1 MQWSKPSILKIERKM
16 MFDKVEDFTICSSR
30 LRVSSS
36 NSALISSGSRSSSVV
51 NERRQRFFGRYHAP
65 YRYFLGDCPPCSIGI
80 VGSLVNF
87 VILELT
93 CYEKQRRS
101 IEGYFER
108 KIPIPLRWISCVPI
122 RQLLIL

>member
-1 MQWSKPSILKIERKM
+1 
-16 MFDKVEDFTICSSR
+16 
-30 LRVSSS
+30 
-36 NSALISSGSRSSSVV
+36 
-51 NERRQRFFGRYHAP
+51 
-65 YRYFLGDCPPCSIGI
+65 
-80 VGSLVNF
+80 